1 MRLPPPVRMLLG
13 SILAWTQPLKN
24 GHNQNSFSEKHENT
38 VFQATLA
45 ITTSDTNT
53 AICGCVRGC
62 AQYFG
67 GCAQQKGTF
76 AVHNLRNTVPTT
88 SITVFFLTNRSNSC
102 RSGFKFR
109 IEFGGAFGDE
119 KDDLHFV
126 RVEASTMN
134 AFTIHM
140 MPGMPPNQASM
151 LSLLMA
157 AARAKSAAFI
167 RMIHDDNNEFSCW
180 LLVEDHTCT
189 QYSGTTV
196 LLQVIE

>member
-1 MRLPPPVRMLLG
+1 ML
-13 SILAWTQPLKN
+13 
-24 GHNQNSFSEKHENT
+24 
-38 VFQATLA
+38 LA

-62 AQYFG
+62 AR
-67 GCAQQKGTF
+67 QKSPFCG
-76 AVHNLRNTVPTT
+76 HNLHFRGPQPR
-88 SITVFFLTNRSNSC
+88 SQYIFLTNRSNSC

-109 IEFGGAFGDE
+109 IEFGCAFGDE

-151 LSLLMA
+151 PSLLMA

-167 RMIHDDNNEFSCW
+167 CMIHDDNNECSCW
-180 LLVEDHTCT
+180 WQIILVHSTPVQ
-189 QYSGTTV
+189 QY
-196 LLQVIE
+196 